1 MRILIYGAGVIGSLY
16 ATLFAEAGY
25 DTSIYARG
33 KRLEFLKKN
42 GLLYKKNQNIRRA
55 KATILG
61 ELSDNDA
68 YDFIL
73 LTVRENQLYEAL
85 AELKNNKSNTIV
97 TMVNSLDS
105 YKKWEDIV
113 GKGRILPAFPGA
125 GGSINND
132 GILDAALTPRMI
144 QPTTFAEI
152 SGNKSEKTKQFS
164 KILRHA
170 HIPYQKVVDMHM
182 WQLCH
187 LAMVVPIADA
197 YYEADCPERA
207 GRDWKTMKKTA
218 RRLKR
223 NFTFLRKQKGKLSP
237 WKMNIFRFVSLPFLT
252 IMLAVTFGS
261 SFGDKFMY
269 QHAMKAPDEMR
280 ELHKQFYAYM
290 TYMKRMKKCGC
301 KAKKVQ

>member
-16 ATLFAEAGY
+16 AVLFAETGY

-42 GLLYKKNQNIRRA
+42 GLLYKKNQSIRRA
-55 KATILG
+55 EATILG

-85 AELKNNKSNTIV
+85 AELKNNKSNIIV

-113 GKGRILPAFPGA
+113 GTGRILPAFPGA

-132 GILDAALTPRMI
+132 GILDAALTPRLI

-237 WKMNIFRFVSLPFLT
+237 WKMNIFRFVPLPFLT

-290 TYMKRMKKCGC
+290 KKMKKCGC

>member
-16 ATLFAEAGY
+16 AVLFAETGY

-55 KATILG
+55 EATILG

-73 LTVRENQLYEAL
+73 LTVRE
-85 AELKNNKSNTIV
+85 K
-97 TMVNSLDS
+97 
-105 YKKWEDIV
+105 
-113 GKGRILPAFPGA
+113 
-125 GGSINND
+125 
-132 GILDAALTPRMI
+132 
-144 QPTTFAEI
+144 
-152 SGNKSEKTKQFS
+152 
-164 KILRHA
+164 
-170 HIPYQKVVDMHM
+170 PYQKVVDMHM

-207 GRDWKTMKKTA
+207 GKDWKIMKKTA
-218 RRLKR
+218 KKLKR
-223 NFTFLRKQKGKLSP
+223 NFSFLRKQAGRLSP
-237 WKMNIFRFVSLPFLT
+237 CKMNIFRFLPLPIMT
-252 IMLAVTFGS
+252 IMLAVTFES

-269 QHAMKAPDEMR
+269 QPCQEGTR
-280 ELHKQFYAYM
+280 
-290 TYMKRMKKCGC
+290 
-301 KAKKVQ
+301 